1 MNFVRLVER
10 GADRVERIELAL
22 LPPGG
27 LAGNDHFLSGIFLRW
42 PEISD
47 FLVQNI
53 KKIWS

>member
-27 LAGNDHFLSGIFLRW
+27 LAGNDHFLSGIFLGW